1 MSSSGKGRF
10 LSWYKHGMTNL
21 VAFQPP
27 ALRPHFRL
35 LSFLSSCFKVFCT
48 LKMILLLLHVTS
60 STSCDGILPLEV

>member
-21 VAFQPP
+21 EAFQPP

-35 LSFLSSCFKVFCT
+35 LTFYLLVLKFLYSENDPVVVACYQLYLLRWHSS
-48 LKMILLLLHVTS
+48 
-60 STSCDGILPLEV
+60 P